1 MNSLLAGLIVLITY
15 GSWGLW
21 LVKRRWQFEDDL
33 DSVFFWSIIPVAL
46 MTWLALYLIRPDF
59 PF

>member
-33 DSVFFWSIIPVAL
+33 DSGFFLEHNPSCFIDLVSTVFGTS
-46 MTWLALYLIRPDF
+46 
-59 PF
+59 